1 MEEWKLSNH
10 DLNIFNTIKIGIIGC
25 GHLGQAILKSLI
37 NHGFQKENLF
47 ISYRG
52 NPSTY
57 EKIEKMG
64 LTICISE
71 NEKIFNEADVI
82 FITTKPQDII
92 SLKEIPISQNKLI
105 VSCLAGVSVE
115 ILKNI
120 FKSDVCRIMLSG
132 PDTIIAEKGVA
143 ILYPYNE
150 LVACILNKMN
160 LQIFKISD
168 ERYID
173 IFTAA
178 VCLPAALLQEDNE
191 EVINEA
197 INEMEKEWASFL
209 DLYKWAKRILPSFN
223 TKNEKVEYIA
233 RMITKGGVTE
243 AIIDSLKSG
252 EIFINALRK
261 GITRSKDISREIS
274 NSILN

>member
-1 MEEWKLSNH
+1 MSNLGS
-10 DLNIFNTIKIGIIGC
+10 DTFNNVQIGIIGC
-25 GHLGQAILKSLI
+25 GHLGQAILESLI
-37 NHGFQKENLF
+37 NHGFRKKNLF
-47 ISYRG
+47 ISYKG
-52 NPSTY
+52 SPSTY
-57 EKIEKMG
+57 GKIEKMG
-64 LTICISE
+64 LASCISE
-71 NEKIFNEADVI
+71 NERIFNEADII
-82 FITTKPQDII
+82 FITTKPHDVL
-92 SLKEIPISQNKLI
+92 SLKEISISQSTLV

-143 ILYPYNE
+143 TVYPYNE
-150 LVACILNKMN
+150 LVACILNRMN

-168 ERYID
+168 EGYID

-209 DLYKWAKRILPSFN
+209 DLYKWAKRILPCFN